1 MNHNYQAKGIPHSPT
16 MHLHSKIIVKSN
28 FFAPGRSPH
37 ITPEVAASEDS
48 GSQLHFAI
56 DLAALR
62 DCPCCAGLAKH
73 THTPPNKNSRC
84 QKKNRCI
91 ICMICIP
98 RLHYIHLHCIHVITS
113 PCLTWHDM
121 TLQWIASHDIK
132 IPSHRI
138 PSHPI
143 HIYTC
148 LHYMQ
153 KTCARNFDTHPHLHT
168 HQDVQRL
175 ECTSKWWRDQDWS
188 PPQQRLPIP
197 HANSLQLLMGVDC
210 VYSLIPH
217 CEKETICLPMYL
229 PIFKCW

>member
-56 DLAALR
+56 DLAALC
-62 DCPCCAGLAKH
+62 DFPCCAGLAH
-73 THTPPNKNSRC
+73 THTPTNKNSRC

-138 PSHPI
+138 PSQPI

-153 KTCARNFDTHPHLHT
+153 TTCARNFDTHPHLHT
-168 HQDVQRL
+168 HQDVQRHILPRESFALL
-175 ECTSKWWRDQDWS
+175 ERH
-188 PPQQRLPIP
+188 RF
-197 HANSLQLLMGVDC
+197 H
-210 VYSLIPH
+210 
-217 CEKETICLPMYL
+217 
-229 PIFKCW
+229 